1 MRNGIFGL
9 LMAGAA
15 LTLLPSPSSA
25 AEFEIRASHVE
36 AADSA
41 VHRGWSV
48 FEAFVENAS
57 GGRIEVTILPASQ
70 LGGLNETLEQT
81 SLGIIQVA
89 QADESTLDPF
99 HKPMMILGAPY
110 LFADD
115 EEAKAFIASDYFD
128 KMRRGMIEESNLR
141 VLTAASYGFRSL
153 TNDVRPIK
161 TVEDLQG
168 LRIRVPPSPLSI
180 EMIKAMGAN
189 PTPIPWEELYGAMEQ
204 GVVDGQENP
213 IGLINDYSFSE
224 VQKYLTVDNHKIG
237 LNFMVINESF
247 FQSLPIE
254 LREAVLVGAEMAAAT
269 EYGERN
275 YQSRV
280 SAVSQLEEKGMEV
293 YFPTPEELA
302 TFRDAAKEPV
312 KAFLTEE
319 LGETFVTET
328 YEELDRIREA
338 RAAKAM

>member
-1 MRNGIFGL
+1 MKNGIFRL
-9 LMAGAA
+9 LAAGTA
-15 LTLLPSPSSA
+15 LTLAPAAALA
-25 AEFEIRASHVE
+25 AEFDIRASHVE

-48 FEAFVENAS
+48 FESYVEKAS
-57 GGRIEVTILPASQ
+57 GGRIEVTVLPSSQ

-81 SLGIIQVA
+81 SLGVIEVA

-128 KMRRGMIEESNLR
+128 KMRQGMIEESNLR
-141 VLTAASYGFRSL
+141 VLSAASYGFRSL
-153 TNDVRPIK
+153 TNNVRPIK
-161 TVEDLQG
+161 TVEDLEG

-237 LNFMVINESF
+237 LNFMVMSEDF
-247 FQSLPIE
+247 FQSLPPE
-254 LREAVLVGAEMAAAT
+254 LREVVLVGAEMAAAT

-280 SAVSQLEEKGMEV
+280 SAVSELQEKGMEV

-302 TFRDAAKEPV
+302 TFRNAATGPV
-312 KAFLTEE
+312 KDFLVQE
-319 LGETFVTET
+319 LGQEFVTAT
-328 YEELDRIREA
+328 YDELDRIREE
-338 RAAKAM
+338 RAARVK